1 MKQWNKPQVF
11 YGFVICHSCSCE
23 KQKLWTLGSWC
34 RCCDLWSQ
42 APPKADA
49 NPNQGFKYQVFL
61 SQTVSLSFSL
71 MEIWKGRRLMQTPT
85 LIEMSVCHKMGVS
98 SIPKGSSL
106 CFHVNGHFLVS
117 NAKLSEASFV
127 SSEALKCW
135 RLASWCH
142 PTWGSISRKM
152 SNPLVNYHNYG
163 KSPFFMG
170 KFTISMV
177 IFHSYVMLVCQ
188 RVSEFEP
195 YPHHSAS

>member
-1 MKQWNKPQVF
+1 MKQTSGV
-11 YGFVICHSCSCE
+11 
-23 KQKLWTLGSWC
+23 LWLRNLSQLLMWKTKAMNLGVLVPLLWSLVPSPSESWC
-34 RCCDLWSQ
+34 Q
-42 APPKADA
+42 PKPRIQISGIPITNCQPIFQSDGNLKRAQIDA
-49 NPNQGFKYQVFL
+49 NSNFDRNVC
-61 SQTVSLSFSL
+61 
-71 MEIWKGRRLMQTPT
+71 
-85 LIEMSVCHKMGVS
+85 VCHKMGVS